1 MSREWENYAWE
12 NAPAAMVPALVFRA
26 LAWYTNFEGIA
37 FPSVATLS
45 EVTRVNPRNVQR
57 ALLTLIK
64 EGWIVA
70 LDRRGGRG
78 KSASYQIIK
87 RVTPETPFTPE
98 RVTPETPFTPE
109 RVTPETPFTPE
120 RVTNRPLKGDKNASL
135 YRLSKREVKD
145 LKTSTYGA
153 DEKPKNK
160 VSPIVPHSAI
170 PPDPLVNPEIRTWVD
185 LIVCSSPGG
194 VSRHLS
200 TFDVTPS
207 DRVAVLEAAKAET
220 HKLGIDL
227 PTALQGI
234 LQAVEA
240 QVAESPPGEL
250 RFLGDVTTYFK
261 KRNYRKNSEY
271 LNGKGN
277 GNGTFR
283 SKAEQ
288 HEETLRKFLG
298 RGGDSTGVG
307 VVDLDAD
314 KPRRISATRLPKRV
328 M

>member
-26 LAWYTNFEGIA
+26 LAWYTNFDGVA

-45 EVTRVNPRNVQR
+45 EVTRVNHRNVQR

-98 RVTPETPFTPE
+98 RVT
-109 RVTPETPFTPE
+109 
-120 RVTNRPLKGDKNASL
+120 NRPLKGDKNASL

-153 DEKPKNK
+153 NEKHENK
-160 VSPIVPHSAI
+160 VSPIVPHSGKFL
-170 PPDPLVNPEIRTWVD
+170 DPLVNPEIRTWVD
-185 LIVCSSPGG
+185 LIVCASPGG

-220 HKLGIDL
+220 HKLSVDL

-250 RFLGDVTTYFK
+250 RFLGDVTNYFK
-261 KRNYRKNSEY
+261 KRNYRKNAEY
-271 LNGKGN
+271 LNGKGS

-298 RGGDSTGVG
+298 RRGDSSGVG